1 MFVGAVAL
9 LLTFSAC
16 DDGKVNFFTVDQDK
30 QFGEEVFA
38 ELSADPAT
46 YPILPREGNEALYE
60 RVEAI
65 RDEIL
70 ASGELRHAETF
81 DWDIYL
87 IDDDVLN
94 AFAIPGG
101 KTFYYTGLIRF
112 LDNEASL
119 AGVMA
124 HEMAHVDR
132 RHSTAMM
139 TKEYGYQTLLAVLLG
154 NNETVVG
161 ELAGS
166 LALGLGNMAY
176 SRDNEY
182 EADAYAVNYL
192 YKTKYDARG
201 VAYFFEKLESGE
213 QPRIATYLSTHPS
226 PDDRVEQIHKQ
237 HQKLGGKAG
246 GKYETEYKELKTL
259 LP

>member
-1 MFVGAVAL
+1 VAL
-9 LLTFSAC
+9 LLAFTAC
-16 DDGKVNFFTVDQDK
+16 DDGKVNFFSVDQDK

-38 ELSADPAT
+38 QLSGDPGT
-46 YPILPREGNEALYE
+46 YPILPRLGNEDLYE

-81 DWDIYL
+81 DWEIHL
-87 IDDDVLN
+87 IDEDVLN

-139 TKEYGYQTLLAVLLG
+139 TKEYGYQTMLAVLLG
-154 NNETVVG
+154 NNESLVG
-161 ELAGS
+161 DVLGSLAGS
-166 LALGLGNMAY
+166 LTSLKY

-182 EADAYAVNYL
+182 EADEYAVNYL
-192 YKTKYDARG
+192 YNTKYDARG

-213 QPRIATYLSTHPS
+213 QSRIATYLSTHPS
-226 PDDRVEQIHKQ
+226 PDDRVEQIQKQ

>member
-1 MFVGAVAL
+1 M

-30 QFGEEVFA
+30 QFGEKVFA

-46 YPILPREGNEALYE
+46 YPILPRKGNEALYE

-87 IDDDVLN
+87 IDADSLN

-139 TKEYGYQTLLAVLLG
+139 TRHHGYQTMLAVLLG
-154 NNETVVG
+154 NNESLVG
-161 ELAGS
+161 DVLGSLAGS
-166 LALGLGNMAY
+166 LASLKY

-192 YKTKYDARG
+192 YNTKYDARG

-213 QPRIATYLSTHPS
+213 QSRIATYLSTHPS
-226 PDDRVEQIHKQ
+226 PDDRVEQIQKQ

>member
-1 MFVGAVAL
+1 M

-60 RVEAI
+60 RVEAL

-139 TKEYGYQTLLAVLLG
+139 TRHHGYQTLLAVLLG

-192 YKTKYDARG
+192 YNTKYDARG

-213 QPRIATYLSTHPS
+213 QSRIATYLSTHPS
-226 PDDRVEQIHKQ
+226 PDDRVEKIHQ
-237 HQKLGGKAG
+237 EHQKLGGKEG